1 MRANWTSAAGGLI
14 TETSFSRRSRGE
26 VTVHAKG
33 VRGRVLTS
41 QRLGLRMPNLTETDW
56 TRWSVEEFSGI
67 GGGRWAFGLAALH
80 VGCLIA
86 LDTSCSATA
95 VKDARGGCDLTQ
107 CGMKCKWR
115 LLDER
120 LCRKKYSHHKC
131 APQLSVTVL

>member
-1 MRANWTSAAGGLI
+1 
-14 TETSFSRRSRGE
+14 
-26 VTVHAKG
+26 
-33 VRGRVLTS
+33 VLTS

-95 VKDARGGCDLTQ
+95 VMESAWPEIQNLERH
-107 CGMKCKWR
+107 
-115 LLDER
+115 LLVQ
-120 LCRKKYSHHKC
+120 S
-131 APQLSVTVL
+131 

>member
-1 MRANWTSAAGGLI
+1 MVEEMRANWTSAAGGLI
-14 TETSFSRRSRGE
+14 TETSFSRQSRGE

-56 TRWSVEEFSGI
+56 TRWSAEEFSGI
-67 GGGRWAFGLAALH
+67 GK
-80 VGCLIA
+80 IA
-86 LDTSCSATA
+86 SAKITTDGPFL
-95 VKDARGGCDLTQ
+95 KDARGGCDLTQ

-131 APQLSVTVL
+131 APHLSVTVL

>member
-95 VKDARGGCDLTQ
+95 VMESAWPEVHHFGNVMGSASRVTDCSCEHA
-107 CGMKCKWR
+107 
-115 LLDER
+115 
-120 LCRKKYSHHKC
+120 CRAAH
-131 APQLSVTVL
+131 VMVMFG